1 MGKVGT
7 SHLLSQ
13 LGYQAPSLLVYL
25 VAFILALVYMRR
37 SAMPCILTLVG
48 VGILVIST
56 LGVAVMQASLIDS
69 HQVYRRDAAEVSRL
83 MGIIGLDGSCLRAA
97 GLLFLVAAIFVGRR
111 SQVRDWSEPD
121 PT

>member
-1 MGKVGT
+1 MGKSGM
-7 SHLLSQ
+7 SYLLSQ
-13 LGYQAPSLLVYL
+13 LGYQAPALLVYL

-83 MGIIGLDGSCLRAA
+83 MGIIGLAGSCLRAA